1 MGKQGVSI
9 AKSNR
14 GRAGIQW
21 RSTCKNAWT
30 PSWPKQSRILSCC
43 WWTTAPPTAA
53 AGCDKLAERDGRIRV
68 IHQENQ
74 GLGGARNT
82 GIQAA
87 VGDWLLLVDSDDWIE
102 PQTLKKALEAGL
114 REKLTWWCSATVRW
128 TRQAASLQT
137 FWKRRPRTGLSPW
150 NSSQTCCS
158 PLLPPASAC
167 TAGELLARTGIL
179 FPSRVWYEDMRTTPK
194 LLAQSKQVVFLDFV
208 GYNYFQRT
216 GSITKNQ
223 NAERNRE
230 ILDAFEDLLSWFR
243 AQGLLERYRQ
253 ELCYLAVYHAFL
265 TASVRVLLIDR
276 KHPLLREF
284 RESLERWFPDW
295 RQCPYLSR
303 LSRSHRLLLSPA
315 GKALLWADRPA
326 VCRQR
331 PAGLKGDPMNL
342 KLKWNRPRRG
352 GLLENTV
359 MLYILQF
366 SNMALGLLTQ
376 GYQMRVLGLDNVGV
390 LSAAQYATNFFQILI
405 DFGFIYSATAK
416 VSRFREDKNVL
427 NKVLTCVILA
437 KAMFMAVSFLILFAF
452 IAPTLPDMSQVLV
465 YAFYLI
471 SVCTYALLPDFM
483 YRGLEQMSTITIRAV
498 AIKFFATLMIFLF
511 VHQPGDYFLVPL
523 FTAVGNLGAIVFV
536 YWHLFRRVGIH
547 FCRVTWREIW
557 VELKDSSQFFLSKVA
572 ASINSNLNGILLSSL
587 AGPAATGLYA
597 NADKVIGAAKSGMS
611 PLRTACTP
619 HMMKHKNFSLIK
631 KAMLIVY
638 PVILLGCAVVFLFAE
653 PLLCS
658 GWGQRAL
665 RWCCP
670 AAAHP
675 CGRVL
680 FPQLC
685 AGLPHPGGH
694 GAGQIR
700 QHRRGV
706 RHSGV
711 PAGGAAALVH
721 RGHQPGDPVP
731 AHQRDGGQHSG
742 LPAGGHR
749 EKQEVDGRQPHPP
762 MTHCRGGRIFCLP
775 A

>member
-1 MGKQGVSI
+1 
-9 AKSNR
+9 
-14 GRAGIQW
+14 
-21 RSTCKNAWT
+21 
-30 PSWPKQSRILSCC
+30 
-43 WWTTAPPTAA
+43 
-53 AGCDKLAERDGRIRV
+53 
-68 IHQENQ
+68 
-74 GLGGARNT
+74 
-82 GIQAA
+82 
-87 VGDWLLLVDSDDWIE
+87 
-102 PQTLKKALEAGL
+102 
-114 REKLTWWCSATVRW
+114 
-128 TRQAASLQT
+128 
-137 FWKRRPRTGLSPW
+137 
-150 NSSQTCCS
+150 
-158 PLLPPASAC
+158 
-167 TAGELLARTGIL
+167 
-179 FPSRVWYEDMRTTPK
+179 
-194 LLAQSKQVVFLDFV
+194 
-208 GYNYFQRT
+208 
-216 GSITKNQ
+216 
-223 NAERNRE
+223 
-230 ILDAFEDLLSWFR
+230 
-243 AQGLLERYRQ
+243 
-253 ELCYLAVYHAFL
+253 
-265 TASVRVLLIDR
+265 
-276 KHPLLREF
+276 
-284 RESLERWFPDW
+284 
-295 RQCPYLSR
+295 
-303 LSRSHRLLLSPA
+303 
-315 GKALLWADRPA
+315 
-326 VCRQR
+326 
-331 PAGLKGDPMNL
+331 MNL

-376 GYQMRVLGLDNVGV
+376 GSQMRVLGLDNVGV

-572 ASINSNLNGILLSSL
+572 ASINSNLNGILLNSL

-611 PLRTACTP
+611 PIADSLYP

-653 PLLCS
+653 PLLVFWLGAEGS
-658 GWGQRAL
+658 QVVLPLRLLIPVAVFSFPNYVLGYPTLGAMGLAKYANIAVVFGTAVYLLGAL
-665 RWCCP
+665 LLWFTVGINLVTLCLLTSVTEGSILAFRLVVIVKNRKLMG
-670 AAAHP
+670 AS
-675 CGRVL
+675 RT
-680 FPQLC
+680 PQ
-685 AGLPHPGGH
+685 
-694 GAGQIR
+694 
-700 QHRRGV
+700 
-706 RHSGV
+706 
-711 PAGGAAALVH
+711 
-721 RGHQPGDPVP
+721 
-731 AHQRDGGQHSG
+731 
-742 LPAGGHR
+742 
-749 EKQEVDGRQPHPP
+749 
-762 MTHCRGGRIFCLP
+762 
-775 A
+775 

>member
-1 MGKQGVSI
+1 
-9 AKSNR
+9 
-14 GRAGIQW
+14 
-21 RSTCKNAWT
+21 
-30 PSWPKQSRILSCC
+30 
-43 WWTTAPPTAA
+43 
-53 AGCDKLAERDGRIRV
+53 
-68 IHQENQ
+68 
-74 GLGGARNT
+74 
-82 GIQAA
+82 
-87 VGDWLLLVDSDDWIE
+87 
-102 PQTLKKALEAGL
+102 
-114 REKLTWWCSATVRW
+114 
-128 TRQAASLQT
+128 
-137 FWKRRPRTGLSPW
+137 
-150 NSSQTCCS
+150 
-158 PLLPPASAC
+158 
-167 TAGELLARTGIL
+167 
-179 FPSRVWYEDMRTTPK
+179 
-194 LLAQSKQVVFLDFV
+194 
-208 GYNYFQRT
+208 
-216 GSITKNQ
+216 
-223 NAERNRE
+223 
-230 ILDAFEDLLSWFR
+230 
-243 AQGLLERYRQ
+243 
-253 ELCYLAVYHAFL
+253 
-265 TASVRVLLIDR
+265 
-276 KHPLLREF
+276 
-284 RESLERWFPDW
+284 
-295 RQCPYLSR
+295 
-303 LSRSHRLLLSPA
+303 
-315 GKALLWADRPA
+315 
-326 VCRQR
+326 
-331 PAGLKGDPMNL
+331 MNL

-547 FCRVTWREIW
+547 FCRVTLREIW

-572 ASINSNLNGILLSSL
+572 ASINSNLNGILLNSL

-611 PLRTACTP
+611 PIADSLYP

-653 PLLCS
+653 PLLVFWLGAEGS
-658 GWGQRAL
+658 QVVLPLRLLIPVAVFSFPNYVLGYPTLGAMGLAKYANIAVVFGTAVYLLGAL
-665 RWCCP
+665 LLWFTVGINLVTLCLLTSVTEGSILAFRLVVIVKNRKLMG
-670 AAAHP
+670 AS
-675 CGRVL
+675 RT
-680 FPQLC
+680 PQ
-685 AGLPHPGGH
+685 
-694 GAGQIR
+694 
-700 QHRRGV
+700 
-706 RHSGV
+706 
-711 PAGGAAALVH
+711 
-721 RGHQPGDPVP
+721 
-731 AHQRDGGQHSG
+731 
-742 LPAGGHR
+742 
-749 EKQEVDGRQPHPP
+749 
-762 MTHCRGGRIFCLP
+762 
-775 A
+775 

>member
-1 MGKQGVSI
+1 
-9 AKSNR
+9 
-14 GRAGIQW
+14 
-21 RSTCKNAWT
+21 
-30 PSWPKQSRILSCC
+30 
-43 WWTTAPPTAA
+43 
-53 AGCDKLAERDGRIRV
+53 
-68 IHQENQ
+68 
-74 GLGGARNT
+74 
-82 GIQAA
+82 
-87 VGDWLLLVDSDDWIE
+87 
-102 PQTLKKALEAGL
+102 
-114 REKLTWWCSATVRW
+114 
-128 TRQAASLQT
+128 
-137 FWKRRPRTGLSPW
+137 
-150 NSSQTCCS
+150 
-158 PLLPPASAC
+158 
-167 TAGELLARTGIL
+167 
-179 FPSRVWYEDMRTTPK
+179 
-194 LLAQSKQVVFLDFV
+194 
-208 GYNYFQRT
+208 
-216 GSITKNQ
+216 
-223 NAERNRE
+223 
-230 ILDAFEDLLSWFR
+230 
-243 AQGLLERYRQ
+243 
-253 ELCYLAVYHAFL
+253 
-265 TASVRVLLIDR
+265 
-276 KHPLLREF
+276 
-284 RESLERWFPDW
+284 
-295 RQCPYLSR
+295 
-303 LSRSHRLLLSPA
+303 
-315 GKALLWADRPA
+315 
-326 VCRQR
+326 
-331 PAGLKGDPMNL
+331 MNL

-572 ASINSNLNGILLSSL
+572 ASINSNLNGILLNSL

-611 PLRTACTP
+611 PIADSLYP

-638 PVILLGCAVVFLFAE
+638 PVILLGCAAVFLFAE
-653 PLLCS
+653 PLLVFWLGAEGS
-658 GWGQRAL
+658 QVVLPLRLLIPVAVFSFPNYVLGYPTLGAMGLAKYANIAVVFGTAVYLLGAL
-665 RWCCP
+665 LLWFTVGINLVTLCLLTSVTEGSILAFRLVVIVKNRKLMG
-670 AAAHP
+670 AS
-675 CGRVL
+675 RT
-680 FPQLC
+680 PQ
-685 AGLPHPGGH
+685 
-694 GAGQIR
+694 
-700 QHRRGV
+700 
-706 RHSGV
+706 
-711 PAGGAAALVH
+711 
-721 RGHQPGDPVP
+721 
-731 AHQRDGGQHSG
+731 
-742 LPAGGHR
+742 
-749 EKQEVDGRQPHPP
+749 
-762 MTHCRGGRIFCLP
+762 
-775 A
+775 

>member
-1 MGKQGVSI
+1 
-9 AKSNR
+9 
-14 GRAGIQW
+14 
-21 RSTCKNAWT
+21 
-30 PSWPKQSRILSCC
+30 
-43 WWTTAPPTAA
+43 
-53 AGCDKLAERDGRIRV
+53 
-68 IHQENQ
+68 
-74 GLGGARNT
+74 
-82 GIQAA
+82 
-87 VGDWLLLVDSDDWIE
+87 
-102 PQTLKKALEAGL
+102 
-114 REKLTWWCSATVRW
+114 
-128 TRQAASLQT
+128 
-137 FWKRRPRTGLSPW
+137 
-150 NSSQTCCS
+150 
-158 PLLPPASAC
+158 
-167 TAGELLARTGIL
+167 
-179 FPSRVWYEDMRTTPK
+179 
-194 LLAQSKQVVFLDFV
+194 
-208 GYNYFQRT
+208 
-216 GSITKNQ
+216 
-223 NAERNRE
+223 
-230 ILDAFEDLLSWFR
+230 
-243 AQGLLERYRQ
+243 
-253 ELCYLAVYHAFL
+253 
-265 TASVRVLLIDR
+265 
-276 KHPLLREF
+276 
-284 RESLERWFPDW
+284 
-295 RQCPYLSR
+295 
-303 LSRSHRLLLSPA
+303 
-315 GKALLWADRPA
+315 
-326 VCRQR
+326 
-331 PAGLKGDPMNL
+331 MNL

-465 YAFYLI
+465 YAFYLT

-572 ASINSNLNGILLSSL
+572 ASINSNLNGILLNSL

-611 PLRTACTP
+611 PIADSLYP

-653 PLLCS
+653 PLLVFWLGAEGS
-658 GWGQRAL
+658 QVVLPLRLLIPVAVFSFPNYVLGYPTLGAMGLAKYANIAVVFGTAVYLLGAL
-665 RWCCP
+665 LLWFTVGINLVTLCLLTSVTEGSILAFRLVVIVKNRKLMG
-670 AAAHP
+670 AS
-675 CGRVL
+675 RT
-680 FPQLC
+680 PQ
-685 AGLPHPGGH
+685 
-694 GAGQIR
+694 
-700 QHRRGV
+700 
-706 RHSGV
+706 
-711 PAGGAAALVH
+711 
-721 RGHQPGDPVP
+721 
-731 AHQRDGGQHSG
+731 
-742 LPAGGHR
+742 
-749 EKQEVDGRQPHPP
+749 
-762 MTHCRGGRIFCLP
+762 
-775 A
+775 